1 MNPGEHPR
9 RRALLLALEA
19 AEDAMKRLPMTDK
32 RRGEVAKRIVQI
44 EAALDAVAEEDIADY
59 PQPPAAPA
67 RPDRGWQ
74 RFGDVACNIVSGLIG
89 GGAMLLAVGAAV
101 FALRLL

>member
-1 MNPGEHPR
+1 LSDPHHPDF
-9 RRALLLALEA
+9 ATWLAC
-19 AEDAMKRLPMTDK
+19 AE
-32 RRGEVAKRIVQI
+32 
-44 EAALDAVAEEDIADY
+44 AEEDIADY